1 MTLLYPIGKSL
12 YVNITNLCCC
22 KCVFC
27 VRDITDSV
35 GGSDSLWLDHEPT
48 IDELKAELEKF
59 DLDDYEEVVF
69 CGYGEPL
76 MRINEVVE
84 FATYIKSKKDIKI
97 RINTNGLADLIHK
110 KKTAVMLKDVIEEAL
125 SFIPQKERKEAVKK
139 SCARTFQALRIDVNN
154 EFEVLYDF
162 LEKLPDAM
170 APGGRVAILTFHS
183 GEDRLVKK
191 AFKALYK
198 QGIFSEI
205 AKDVIRPSAE
215 ECNMNPRAR
224 STKMRWAIKN

>member
-1 MTLLYPIGKSL
+1 MTLLYPIRNSL

-27 VRDITDSV
+27 IRNITDSV

-48 IDELKAELEKF
+48 MDELKQELEKF

-84 FATYIKSKKDIKI
+84 FAKYIKSKKNIKT

-110 KKTAVMLKDVIEEAL
+110 KKTAVLLKDAIDSVSISLNAPTEEVYLKVTQPAFGIK
-125 SFIPQKERKEAVKK
+125 SF
-139 SCARTFQALRIDVNN
+139 
-154 EFEVLYDF
+154 
-162 LEKLPDAM
+162 DAM
-170 APGGRVAILTFHS
+170 LQFAKVCKVCVKEVCFSVVDEISDKEIQESQELADSLGIPLRV
-183 GEDRLVKK
+183 RVKN
-191 AFKALYK
+191 
-198 QGIFSEI
+198 G
-205 AKDVIRPSAE
+205 
-215 ECNMNPRAR
+215 
-224 STKMRWAIKN
+224 

>member
-1 MTLLYPIGKSL
+1 MTLLYPIENSL

-59 DLDDYEEVVF
+59 NLDEYEEVVF

-84 FATYIKSKKDIKI
+84 FANYIKTKKNIKI
-97 RINTNGLADLIHK
+97 RVNTNGLADLIHK
-110 KKTAVMLKDVIEEAL
+110 KKTAVLLKDAIDAVSISLNAPNEEVYLEVAKPAFGIK
-125 SFIPQKERKEAVKK
+125 SF
-139 SCARTFQALRIDVNN
+139 
-154 EFEVLYDF
+154 
-162 LEKLPDAM
+162 DAM
-170 APGGRVAILTFHS
+170 LRFATNCKKYVKEVKFSVVDTISNEQIEASKDIANRLGIELRVRHY
-183 GEDRLVKK
+183 E
-191 AFKALYK
+191 
-198 QGIFSEI
+198 
-205 AKDVIRPSAE
+205 
-215 ECNMNPRAR
+215 
-224 STKMRWAIKN
+224 

>member
-1 MTLLYPIGKSL
+1 MTLLYPIENSL

-59 DLDDYEEVVF
+59 NLDEYEEVVF

-84 FATYIKSKKDIKI
+84 FANYIKTKKNIKI
-97 RINTNGLADLIHK
+97 RVNTNGLADLIHK
-110 KKTAVMLKDVIEEAL
+110 KKTAVLLKDAIDEVSISLNAPNEEVYLEVAKPAFGIKSFDAML
-125 SFIPQKERKEAVKK
+125 SF
-139 SCARTFQALRIDVNN
+139 
-154 EFEVLYDF
+154 
-162 LEKLPDAM
+162 
-170 APGGRVAILTFHS
+170 
-183 GEDRLVKK
+183 
-191 AFKALYK
+191 
-198 QGIFSEI
+198 
-205 AKDVIRPSAE
+205 AKDCKTCIKEVCFSVVDEITDEEIRQSQELADSLDIPL
-215 ECNMNPRAR
+215 RVR
-224 STKMRWAIKN
+224 VKNG